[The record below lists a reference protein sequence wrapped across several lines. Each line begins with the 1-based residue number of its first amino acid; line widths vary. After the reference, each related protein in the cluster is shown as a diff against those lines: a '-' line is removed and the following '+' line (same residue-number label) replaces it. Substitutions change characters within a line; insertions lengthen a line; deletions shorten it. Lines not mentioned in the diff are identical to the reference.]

1 MGGSVLDHRLWAML
15 ILVVLIAIGDNGDQ
29 RNVYLEATLHQ
40 GASVGE
46 MDSPREG
53 RLVSSPCTK
62 PH

>member
-1 MGGSVLDHRLWAML
+1 VA
-15 ILVVLIAIGDNGDQ
+15 LIAIGDNGDQ

-40 GASVGE
+40 GAGVDE
-46 MDSPREG
+46 MDSPRQG